1 MYNTKDNIVAL
12 ATTPGKSALNVVRC
26 SGSGC
31 LELYYH
37 LTKLKKPPIPNM
49 SCLKSVYNKD
59 SIIDELM
66 LTFFAAPKSFT
77 GENVLE
83 FSSHGGLIIAKKL
96 ISTIESFGFRQAM
109 PGEFSYRAFL
119 NGKIDLIQAEAIST
133 IVDSNKNLD
142 VLYSINNLKGS
153 LSSPIKKILQDCENV
168 LAYMEHE
175 MDFNEN
181 EIAFTRLSEYKKSFN
196 KLEKKASKIIYASF
210 LAKENKG
217 NITISIAGKTNAG
230 KSSLFNKLIGYE
242 RSIVTEQEGTTRDTV
257 EASLIIGGQDVSL
270 IDTAGI
276 RKTKNV
282 IEKKGISRTYDAIS
296 RSDLVLFV
304 DQEDPIKES
313 KKYSKILKNKEILFI
328 KSKDDTKK
336 IKTKGVISTSSKKEG
351 GTSVLFT
358 ELLTFIKKHGDSF
371 SNKYMFL
378 INSRQRA
385 SLVSFVEEIKKGSVA
400 LTKTKD
406 LVIASSCLRGAHD
419 NLASLL
425 HGGDKNSTINKIFKG
440 FCVGK

>member
-1 MYNTKDNIVAL
+1 VYNTKDNIVAL

-153 LSSPIKKILQDCENV
+153 LSSPIKKILQECENV

-217 NITISIAGKTNAG
+217 NITISLAGKTNAG

-242 RSIVTEQEGTTRDTV
+242 RSIVTEKEGTTRDTV

-282 IEKKGISRTYDAIS
+282 IEKKGISRTYDAIN

-328 KSKDDTKK
+328 KSKDDTKT

-351 GTSVLFT
+351 GTSLLFT

-371 SNKYMFL
+371 SSKYMFL

-385 SLVSFVEEIKKGSVA
+385 SLVSFVEETKKGSVA

-406 LVIASSCLRGAHD
+406 LVIASSYLRGAHD

>member
-12 ATTPGKSALNVVRC
+12 ATAPGKSALNVVRC

-37 LTKLKKPPIPNM
+37 LTKLKKPPTPNM

-83 FSSHGGLIIAKKL
+83 LSSHGGLIIAKKL

-153 LSSPIKKILQDCENV
+153 LSSPIKKILQECENV

-196 KLEKKASKIIYASF
+196 KLEKKASKIVCASF

-217 NITISIAGKTNAG
+217 NITISLAGKTNAG

-257 EASLIIGGQDVSL
+257 EANLIIGGQDVSL

-282 IEKKGISRTYDAIS
+282 IEKKGISRTYDAIN

-304 DQEDPIKES
+304 DQEDPITES
-313 KKYSKILKNKEILFI
+313 KKYSKILKNKKILFI

-336 IKTKGVISTSSKKEG
+336 IKTRGVISTSSKKEG
-351 GTSVLFT
+351 GTSILFT

-406 LVIASSCLRGAHD
+406 LAIASSYLRGAHD
-419 NLASLL
+419 SLASLL

>member
-12 ATTPGKSALNVVRC
+12 ATAPGKSALNVVRC

-37 LTKLKKPPIPNM
+37 LTKLKKPPTPNM

-83 FSSHGGLIIAKKL
+83 LSSHGGLIIAKKL
-96 ISTIESFGFRQAM
+96 ISTIESLGFRQAM

-153 LSSPIKKILQDCENV
+153 LSSPIKKILQECENV

-196 KLEKKASKIIYASF
+196 KLEKKASKIVCASF

-217 NITISIAGKTNAG
+217 NITISLAGKTNAG

-257 EASLIIGGQDVSL
+257 EANLIIGGQDVSL

-282 IEKKGISRTYDAIS
+282 IEKKGISRTYDAIN

-304 DQEDPIKES
+304 DQEDPITES
-313 KKYSKILKNKEILFI
+313 KKYSKILKNKKILFI

-336 IKTKGVISTSSKKEG
+336 IKAKDIISTSSKKEG
-351 GTSVLFT
+351 GASALFT

-406 LVIASSCLRGAHD
+406 LVIASSYLRGAHD

>member
-1 MYNTKDNIVAL
+1 
-12 ATTPGKSALNVVRC
+12 
-26 SGSGC
+26 
-31 LELYYH
+31 
-37 LTKLKKPPIPNM
+37 
-49 SCLKSVYNKD
+49 
-59 SIIDELM
+59 
-66 LTFFAAPKSFT
+66 
-77 GENVLE
+77 
-83 FSSHGGLIIAKKL
+83 
-96 ISTIESFGFRQAM
+96 
-109 PGEFSYRAFL
+109 
-119 NGKIDLIQAEAIST
+119 
-133 IVDSNKNLD
+133 
-142 VLYSINNLKGS
+142 
-153 LSSPIKKILQDCENV
+153 
-168 LAYMEHE
+168 

-282 IEKKGISRTYDAIS
+282 IEKKGISRTYDAIN

-328 KSKDDTKK
+328 KSKDDTKT
-336 IKTKGVISTSSKKEG
+336 IKKKGIISTSSKKEG
-351 GTSVLFT
+351 GTSLLFT

-406 LVIASSCLRGAHD
+406 LVIASSYLRGAHD
-419 NLASLL
+419 SLASLL

>member
-153 LSSPIKKILQDCENV
+153 LSSPIKKILQECENV

-217 NITISIAGKTNAG
+217 NITISLAGKTNAG

-282 IEKKGISRTYDAIS
+282 IEKKGISRTYDAIN

-328 KSKDDTKK
+328 KSKDDTKT

-351 GTSVLFT
+351 GTSLLFT

-385 SLVSFVEEIKKGSVA
+385 SLVSFVEEIKRGSVA

-406 LVIASSCLRGAHD
+406 LVIASSYLRGAHD

>member
-12 ATTPGKSALNVVRC
+12 ATAPGKSALNVVRC

-37 LTKLKKPPIPNM
+37 LTKLKKPPTPNM

-83 FSSHGGLIIAKKL
+83 LSSHGGLIIAKKL

-153 LSSPIKKILQDCENV
+153 LSSPIKKILQECENV

-196 KLEKKASKIIYASF
+196 KLEKKASKIVCASF

-217 NITISIAGKTNAG
+217 NITISLAGKTNAG

-257 EASLIIGGQDVSL
+257 EANLIIGGQDVSL

-282 IEKKGISRTYDAIS
+282 IEKKGISRTYDAIN

-304 DQEDPIKES
+304 DQEDPITES
-313 KKYSKILKNKEILFI
+313 KKYSKILKNKKILFI

-336 IKTKGVISTSSKKEG
+336 IKTRGVISTSSKKEG
-351 GTSVLFT
+351 GTSILFT

-406 LVIASSCLRGAHD
+406 LVIASSYLRGAHD

>member
-153 LSSPIKKILQDCENV
+153 LSSPIKKILQECENV
-168 LAYMEHE
+168 LVYMEHE

-217 NITISIAGKTNAG
+217 NITISLAGKTNAG

-282 IEKKGISRTYDAIS
+282 IEKKGISRTYDAIN

-328 KSKDDTKK
+328 KSKDDTKTT
-336 IKTKGVISTSSKKEG
+336 KTKGIISTSSKKEG
-351 GTSVLFT
+351 GTSLLFT

-385 SLVSFVEEIKKGSVA
+385 CLVSFVEEIKRGSLA

-406 LVIASSCLRGAHD
+406 LVIASSYLRGAHD

>member
-153 LSSPIKKILQDCENV
+153 LSSPIKKILQECENI

-217 NITISIAGKTNAG
+217 NITISLAGKTNAG

-282 IEKKGISRTYDAIS
+282 IEKKGISRTYDAIN

-328 KSKDDTKK
+328 KSKDDTKT

-351 GTSVLFT
+351 GTSLLFT

-406 LVIASSCLRGAHD
+406 LVIASSYLRGAHD

>member
-37 LTKLKKPPIPNM
+37 LTKLKKPPTPNM

-83 FSSHGGLIIAKKL
+83 LSSHGGLIIAKKL

-153 LSSPIKKILQDCENV
+153 LSSPIKKILQECENV

-181 EIAFTRLSEYKKSFN
+181 EIAFTRLSEYKKNFN

-217 NITISIAGKTNAG
+217 NITISLAGKTNAG

-257 EASLIIGGQDVSL
+257 EASLIIGGQDISL

-282 IEKKGISRTYDAIS
+282 IEKKGISRTYDAIN

-328 KSKDDTKK
+328 KSKDDTKTT
-336 IKTKGVISTSSKKEG
+336 KTKGIISTSSKKEG
-351 GTSVLFT
+351 GTSLLFT

-371 SNKYMFL
+371 SSKYMFL

-385 SLVSFVEEIKKGSVA
+385 SLVSFVEEIKRGSVA

-406 LVIASSCLRGAHD
+406 LVIASSYLRGAHD

>member
-37 LTKLKKPPIPNM
+37 LTKLKKPPTPNM

-83 FSSHGGLIIAKKL
+83 LSSHGGLIIAKKL

-153 LSSPIKKILQDCENV
+153 LSSPIKKILQECENV

-181 EIAFTRLSEYKKSFN
+181 EIAFTRLSEYKKNFN

-217 NITISIAGKTNAG
+217 NITISLAGKTNAG

-257 EASLIIGGQDVSL
+257 EASLIIGGQDISL

-282 IEKKGISRTYDAIS
+282 IEKKGISRTYDAIN

-313 KKYSKILKNKEILFI
+313 KKYSKIFKNKEILFI
-328 KSKDDTKK
+328 KSKDDTKTT
-336 IKTKGVISTSSKKEG
+336 KTKGIISTSSKKEG
-351 GTSVLFT
+351 GTSLLFT

-385 SLVSFVEEIKKGSVA
+385 SLVSFVEEIKRGSVA

-406 LVIASSCLRGAHD
+406 LVIASSYLRGAHD

>member
-153 LSSPIKKILQDCENV
+153 LSSPIKKILQECENV

-181 EIAFTRLSEYKKSFN
+181 EIAFTRLSEYKKNFN

-282 IEKKGISRTYDAIS
+282 IEKKGISRTYDAIN

-304 DQEDPIKES
+304 DQDDPIKES

-336 IKTKGVISTSSKKEG
+336 IKTMGIISTSSKKEG
-351 GTSVLFT
+351 GTSLLFT

-385 SLVSFVEEIKKGSVA
+385 SLVSFIEEIKKGSVA

-406 LVIASSCLRGAHD
+406 LVIASSYLRGAHD
-419 NLASLL
+419 SLASLL

>member
-37 LTKLKKPPIPNM
+37 LTKLKKPPTPNM

-153 LSSPIKKILQDCENV
+153 LSNPIKKILQECENV

-217 NITISIAGKTNAG
+217 NITISLAGKTNAG

-282 IEKKGISRTYDAIS
+282 IEKKGISRTYDAIN

-328 KSKDDTKK
+328 KSKDDTKT
-336 IKTKGVISTSSKKEG
+336 IKTKGIISTSSKKEG
-351 GTSVLFT
+351 GTSLLFT

-385 SLVSFVEEIKKGSVA
+385 SLVSFVEEIKRGSAA

-406 LVIASSCLRGAHD
+406 LVIASSYLRGAHD

>member
-12 ATTPGKSALNVVRC
+12 ATAPGKSALNVVRC

-37 LTKLKKPPIPNM
+37 LTKLKKPPTPNM

-83 FSSHGGLIIAKKL
+83 LSSHGGLIIAKKL
-96 ISTIESFGFRQAM
+96 ISTIESLGFRQAM

-153 LSSPIKKILQDCENV
+153 LSSPIKKILQECENV

-196 KLEKKASKIIYASF
+196 KLEKKASKIVCASF

-217 NITISIAGKTNAG
+217 NITISLAGKTNAG

-257 EASLIIGGQDVSL
+257 EANLIIGGQDVSL

-282 IEKKGISRTYDAIS
+282 IEKKGISRTYDAIN

-304 DQEDPIKES
+304 DQEDPITES
-313 KKYSKILKNKEILFI
+313 KKYSKILKNKKILFI

-336 IKTKGVISTSSKKEG
+336 IKTRGVISTSSKKEG
-351 GTSVLFT
+351 GTSILFT

-406 LVIASSCLRGAHD
+406 LVIASSYLRGAHD

>member
-1 MYNTKDNIVAL
+1 VYNTKDNIVAL

-37 LTKLKKPPIPNM
+37 LTKLKKPPTPNM

-83 FSSHGGLIIAKKL
+83 LSSHGGLIIAKKL

-153 LSSPIKKILQDCENV
+153 LSSPIKKILQECENV

-181 EIAFTRLSEYKKSFN
+181 EIAFTRLSEYKKNFN

-217 NITISIAGKTNAG
+217 NITISLAGKTNAG

-282 IEKKGISRTYDAIS
+282 IEKKGISRTYDAINK
-296 RSDLVLFV
+296 SDLVLFV

-328 KSKDDTKK
+328 KSKDDTKTT
-336 IKTKGVISTSSKKEG
+336 KTKGIISTSSKKEG
-351 GTSVLFT
+351 GTSLLFT

-371 SNKYMFL
+371 SSKYMFL

-406 LVIASSCLRGAHD
+406 LVIASSYLRGAHD

>member
-26 SGSGC
+26 SGSDC

-37 LTKLKKPPIPNM
+37 LTKLKKPPTPNM

-83 FSSHGGLIIAKKL
+83 LSSHGGLIIAKKL

-153 LSSPIKKILQDCENV
+153 LSSPIKKILQECENV

-217 NITISIAGKTNAG
+217 NITISLAGKTNAG

-282 IEKKGISRTYDAIS
+282 IEKKGISRTYDAINK
-296 RSDLVLFV
+296 SDLVLFV

-328 KSKDDTKK
+328 KSKDDTKTT
-336 IKTKGVISTSSKKEG
+336 KTKGIISTSSKKEG
-351 GTSVLFT
+351 GTSLLFT

-371 SNKYMFL
+371 SSKYMFL

-385 SLVSFVEEIKKGSVA
+385 SLVSFVEEIKKGSMA

-406 LVIASSCLRGAHD
+406 LVIASSYLRGAHD

>member
-37 LTKLKKPPIPNM
+37 LTKLKKPPTPNM

-83 FSSHGGLIIAKKL
+83 LSSHGGLIIAKKL

-153 LSSPIKKILQDCENV
+153 LSSPIKKILQECENV

-181 EIAFTRLSEYKKSFN
+181 EIAFTRLSEYKKNFN

-217 NITISIAGKTNAG
+217 NITISLAGKTNAG

-282 IEKKGISRTYDAIS
+282 IEKKGISRTYDAIN

-328 KSKDDTKK
+328 KSKDDTKTT
-336 IKTKGVISTSSKKEG
+336 KTKGIISTSSKKEG
-351 GTSVLFT
+351 GTSLLFT

-371 SNKYMFL
+371 SSKYMFL

-385 SLVSFVEEIKKGSVA
+385 SLVSFVEEIKRGSVA

-406 LVIASSCLRGAHD
+406 LVIASSYLRGAHD

>member
-1 MYNTKDNIVAL
+1 VYNTKDNIVAL

-37 LTKLKKPPIPNM
+37 LTKLKKPPTPNM

-83 FSSHGGLIIAKKL
+83 LSSHGGLIIAKKL

-153 LSSPIKKILQDCENV
+153 LSSPIKKILQECENV

-282 IEKKGISRTYDAIS
+282 IEKKGISRTYDAINK
-296 RSDLVLFV
+296 SDLVLFV

-328 KSKDDTKK
+328 KSKDDTKT

-351 GTSVLFT
+351 GTSLLFT

-371 SNKYMFL
+371 SSKYMFL

-406 LVIASSCLRGAHD
+406 LVIASSYLRGAHD

>member
-49 SCLKSVYNKD
+49 SCLKSVYNKN

-153 LSSPIKKILQDCENV
+153 LSSPIKKILQECENV
-168 LAYMEHE
+168 LVYMEHE

-181 EIAFTRLSEYKKSFN
+181 EIAFTGLSEYKKSFN

-217 NITISIAGKTNAG
+217 NITISLAGKTNAG

-242 RSIVTEQEGTTRDTV
+242 RSIVTEKEGTTRDTV

-282 IEKKGISRTYDAIS
+282 IEKKGISRTYDAINK
-296 RSDLVLFV
+296 SDLVLFV

-328 KSKDDTKK
+328 KSKDDTKT
-336 IKTKGVISTSSKKEG
+336 IKTKGIISTSSKKEG

-385 SLVSFVEEIKKGSVA
+385 SLVSFVEEIKRGSLA

-406 LVIASSCLRGAHD
+406 LVIASSYLRGAHD

>member
-153 LSSPIKKILQDCENV
+153 LSSPIKKILQECENI

-181 EIAFTRLSEYKKSFN
+181 EIAFTRLSEYKKNFN
-196 KLEKKASKIIYASF
+196 KLEKKVSKIIYASF

-217 NITISIAGKTNAG
+217 NITISLAGKTNAG

-282 IEKKGISRTYDAIS
+282 IEKKGISRTYDAIN

-328 KSKDDTKK
+328 KSKDDTKT

-351 GTSVLFT
+351 GTSLLFT

-385 SLVSFVEEIKKGSVA
+385 CLVSFVEEIKRGSLA

-406 LVIASSCLRGAHD
+406 LVIASSYLRVAHD